1 MTGRDRGAARRYSM
15 QEFEMT
21 ILYTAAATS
30 TGGGRDGRARSS
42 DGRLDLQLSI
52 PKALGGN
59 DGPGTNPEQLFAAG
73 YSACFLGALRFVAG
87 KEKISLPDATEVS
100 ARVGIGPRA
109 DGTGFGLDAA
119 IAVSL
124 PGLDPTV
131 AEELVGKAH
140 IVCPYS
146 EATRA
151 NLDVRVSVDV

>member
-1 MTGRDRGAARRYSM
+1 
-15 QEFEMT
+15 MT

-30 TGGGRDGRARSS
+30 TGGGRDGRAASS

-52 PKALGGN
+52 PKSMGGN

-87 KEKISLPDATEVS
+87 KEKIKLPEDTAVTAE
-100 ARVGIGPRA
+100 VGIGPRA

-119 IAVSL
+119 IQVSV
-124 PGLDPTV
+124 PGLDKAV
-131 AEELVGKAH
+131 AEDLVAKAH

-151 NLDVRVSVDV
+151 NLDVRVSVAA